1 MLKINKICPKCNHL
15 ENSLEV
21 LVNCSRCSAW
31 YFLDDF
37 IENCKENY
45 NIQSFLR
52 PTGEDLKILNNI
64 VKKFNWIFDEKLELY
79 AFEST
84 SYFKSTIHKNGEA
97 GLCTY
102 SIKLDGTWTKNNDVV
117 DYYVGQTGKHPCIRF
132 LTHLLED
139 KKGRGN
145 AMIYIDD
152 LKFYPG
158 YHGYLERRKKELLME
173 KVYLDQ
179 GYSVYSR

>member
-64 VKKFNWIFDEKLELY
+64 VKN
-79 AFEST
+79 
-84 SYFKSTIHKNGEA
+84 
-97 GLCTY
+97 
-102 SIKLDGTWTKNNDVV
+102 
-117 DYYVGQTGKHPCIRF
+117 
-132 LTHLLED
+132 
-139 KKGRGN
+139 
-145 AMIYIDD
+145 
-152 LKFYPG
+152 
-158 YHGYLERRKKELLME
+158 
-173 KVYLDQ
+173 
-179 GYSVYSR
+179 